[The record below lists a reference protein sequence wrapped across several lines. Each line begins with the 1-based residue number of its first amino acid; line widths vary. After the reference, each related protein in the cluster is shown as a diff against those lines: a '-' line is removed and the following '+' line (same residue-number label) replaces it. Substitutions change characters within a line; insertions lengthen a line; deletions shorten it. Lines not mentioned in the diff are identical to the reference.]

1 MHGSA
6 GTQGRPPGGGG
17 RARAHPMN
25 MGEVLLEQW
34 RQHGASRD
42 RNSRMTAA
50 DRAGA
55 DGTAPCRIA
64 MVEDRPELRVAMRR
78 IVESQPH
85 LRWCWEA
92 ETLQAA
98 RLNLDRPVDLL
109 LLDLCLPDGDGLA
122 LMDAFRRHGKVDA
135 KVVVFTVLGDEASV
149 VRAIRHGAAGYLL
162 KDASAAEIID
172 AIAHVLA
179 GGAPL
184 TPSVAAHLLRHVRR
198 QEEKPSG
205 NDRRGEHGCLESLT
219 PREREVLLALARGFS
234 YDETGRMLG
243 ISRHTIG
250 HHVKQIYSKLMVNSR
265 SQAVFEAVQAGW
277 LHDEAR

>member
-1 MHGSA
+1 
-6 GTQGRPPGGGG
+6 
-17 RARAHPMN
+17 
-25 MGEVLLEQW
+25 
-34 RQHGASRD
+34 
-42 RNSRMTAA
+42 MTAA
-50 DRAGA
+50 GDAVVGRA
-55 DGTAPCRIA
+55 PPVLIA
-64 MVEDRPELRVAMRR
+64 MVEDRPEFRVAVRR
-78 IVESQPH
+78 IVESQAH

-92 ETLQAA
+92 ESLQAA
-98 RLNLDRPVDLL
+98 RLNLERPVDIL
-109 LLDLCLPDGDGLA
+109 LLDLSLPDGDGLA
-122 LMDAFRRHGKVDA
+122 LMDAFRGNGNVNA

-149 VRAIRHGAAGYLL
+149 VRAIRHGADGYLL
-162 KDASAAEIID
+162 KDASAAEILD
-172 AIAHVLA
+172 AIAHVLQ

-198 QEEKPSG
+198 REEMPPG
-205 NDRRGEHGCLESLT
+205 GDRRDEAGCLETLT

-277 LHDEAR
+277 LHDEIR